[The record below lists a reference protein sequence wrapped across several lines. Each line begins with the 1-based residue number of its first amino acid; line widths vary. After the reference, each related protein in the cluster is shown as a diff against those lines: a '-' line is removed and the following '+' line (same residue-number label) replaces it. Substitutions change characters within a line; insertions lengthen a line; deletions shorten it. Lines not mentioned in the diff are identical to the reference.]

1 MKNNARRNTNHAYE
15 WHTTTTTTSNPDQ
28 STSRWHLMSSGRLRL
43 TVKVAGFAPETT
55 TAEIVTGDLSAPS
68 SSPRNQGTRPTEIRT
83 LLPARVG
90 APHGDL
96 LVKNGLATQYFERT
110 PEQDPTVLQV
120 VSQ

>member
-15 WHTTTTTTSNPDQ
+15 WHTTTTTSNPDQ
-28 STSRWHLMSSGRLRL
+28 STSQWHLMSSGRLRL

-55 TAEIVTGDLSAPS
+55 TAEIVTGDLSRTLVIS
-68 SSPRNQGTRPTEIRT
+68 QKSGYETTEIRT